1 MRLLW
6 ATAAVL
12 KINNS
17 ILSSHKNVQVYAI
30 FTKSVLFHLFGP
42 DLQLDSFYFILLIS
56 LLTDFIIV
64 YYYSA
69 FLAAKTINFFKFV
82 HK

>member
-42 DLQLDSFYFILLIS
+42 DLQLDSFLKI
-56 LLTDFIIV
+56 DFTT
-64 YYYSA
+64 Y
-69 FLAAKTINFFKFV
+69 
-82 HK
+82 

>member
-1 MRLLW
+1 M
-6 ATAAVL
+6 
-12 KINNS
+12 
-17 ILSSHKNVQVYAI
+17 LSSQNQ
-30 FTKSVLFHLFGP
+30 
-42 DLQLDSFYFILLIS
+42 FYSTCLGQIYNLTVFFLLIS

-69 FLAAKTINFFKFV
+69 FLAAKTISFFKFV

>member
-1 MRLLW
+1 MFRFM
-6 ATAAVL
+6 
-12 KINNS
+12 
-17 ILSSHKNVQVYAI
+17 LSSQNQ
-30 FTKSVLFHLFGP
+30 
-42 DLQLDSFYFILLIS
+42 FYSTCLGQIYNLTVFFILLIS

-69 FLAAKTINFFKFV
+69 FLAAKTISFLKFV

>member
-6 ATAAVL
+6 ATASVL

-17 ILSSHKNVQVYAI
+17 ILSSHKNVQVYVI
-30 FTKSVLFHLFGP
+30 FTKSVVFHLLGP
-42 DLQLDSFYFILLIS
+42 DLQLVSVFFIS
-56 LLTDFIIV
+56 PLTDFILV
-64 YYYSA
+64 HYYSA
-69 FLAAKTINFFKFV
+69 FLAAKMISFFKFV

>member
-1 MRLLW
+1 M
-6 ATAAVL
+6 
-12 KINNS
+12 
-17 ILSSHKNVQVYAI
+17 LSSQNQ
-30 FTKSVLFHLFGP
+30 
-42 DLQLDSFYFILLIS
+42 FYSTCLGQIYNLTVFFFFLLIS

-69 FLAAKTINFFKFV
+69 FLAAKTISFFKFV

>member
-42 DLQLDSFYFILLIS
+42 DLQLDSFFFLLIS

-69 FLAAKTINFFKFV
+69 FLAAKTISFLKFV